1 MKKIIFRKILLDCLK
16 FFILALSSISIII
29 WVLQAVNFLDF
40 IIEDGHGFLVYIKY
54 TFLSFPRIISRIFP
68 FILFFS
74 ITYVLLKYEDE
85 NELVIFWNFGINKIK
100 FINFF
105 IKFSFLFLIINI
117 LLNSL
122 IVPSSQ
128 DKARSYIRS
137 SELDF
142 FESIL
147 KPKKFI
153 DIVNNLTIYFNEK
166 TDDGNLKNI
175 FLKDNSR
182 VDGYQVTYAKTGK
195 FELRGDKKML
205 VLYNGK
211 TIDNQAGQ
219 LSEFTFNK
227 TDFNM
232 DRFNSKTTGQTKTQE
247 NSTTELLRCA
257 LILQKIIGIEKN
269 TMRIYGFTNCR
280 LDNLENIYQELY
292 RRIILPFYN
301 VLLVMIAL
309 LIILK
314 SKNEKSFS
322 SYKIKVYIF
331 GFMLI
336 IFLETSIKFVNT
348 NIEKNYF
355 LLLLPIIIFLSLY
368 AYFIKKLNFKKI

>member
-1 MKKIIFRKILLDCLK
+1 MKKIIFRKILFDCLK
-16 FFILALSSISIII
+16 FFILSLLSVSIII

-54 TFLSFPRIISRIFP
+54 TLLSFPRIISRIFP

-74 ITYVLLKYEDE
+74 ITYVILKYEDE
-85 NELVIFWNFGINKIK
+85 NELVIFWNFGITKIE
-100 FINFF
+100 FINIF

-137 SELDF
+137 SDLDF

-153 DIVNNLTIYFNEK
+153 DIINNLTIYYDEK
-166 TDDGNLKNI
+166 TIDGKLKNI
-175 FLKDNSR
+175 FLKDNTR
-182 VDGYQVTYAKTGK
+182 ANGYQVTYAKLGK
-195 FELRGDKKML
+195 FELREGKKIL
-205 VLYNGK
+205 VLFNGK
-211 TIDNQAGQ
+211 TLENQGGQ

-232 DRFNSKTTGQTKTQE
+232 ERFNSKTTTQTKTQE
-247 NSTTELLRCA
+247 NSTADLLKCA
-257 LILQKIIGIEKN
+257 SILQKNFETEEN
-269 TMRIYGFTNCR
+269 TMRTYGFTNCR
-280 LDNLENIYQELY
+280 IDNLENIYQEIY
-292 RRIILPFYN
+292 RRIILPFYDI
-301 VLLVMIAL
+301 LLVMIAL
-309 LIILK
+309 LVILK

-322 SYKIKVYIF
+322 VYKFRVFIS
-331 GFMLI
+331 GFVLI
-336 IFLETSIKFVNT
+336 IFLETSLKFINI

-355 LLLLPIIIFLSLY
+355 LLLLPVIIYLTLY
-368 AYFIKKLNFKKI
+368 SYFITKLNFKKS

>member
-1 MKKIIFRKILLDCLK
+1 MKKIIFRKILFDCLK
-16 FFILALSSISIII
+16 FFTLSLLSVSVII

-54 TFLSFPRIISRIFP
+54 TLLSFPRIISRIFP

-74 ITYVLLKYEDE
+74 ITYVILKYEDE
-85 NELVIFWNFGINKIK
+85 NELVIFWNFGISKIK
-100 FINFF
+100 FINVF

-137 SELDF
+137 SDLDF

-153 DIVNNLTIYFNEK
+153 DIINNLTIYYDEK
-166 TDDGNLKNI
+166 TIDGKLKNI
-175 FLKDNSR
+175 FLKDNTR
-182 VDGYQVTYAKTGK
+182 ANGYQVTYAKLGK
-195 FELRGDKKML
+195 FELREDKKIL
-205 VLYNGK
+205 VLFNGK
-211 TIDNQAGQ
+211 TLENQGGQ

-232 DRFNSKTTGQTKTQE
+232 ERFNSKTTTQTKTQE
-247 NSTTELLRCA
+247 NSTADLLKCA
-257 LILQKIIGIEKN
+257 SILQKNFETEEN
-269 TMRIYGFTNCR
+269 TMRTYGFTNCR
-280 LDNLENIYQELY
+280 IDNLENIYQEIY

-301 VLLVMIAL
+301 ILLVMIAL
-309 LIILK
+309 LVILK

-322 SYKIKVYIF
+322 TYKFRVFIS
-331 GFMLI
+331 GFVLI
-336 IFLETSIKFVNT
+336 IFLETSLKFINI

-355 LLLLPIIIFLSLY
+355 LLLLPVIIYLTLY
-368 AYFIKKLNFKKI
+368 SYFITKLNFKKS

>member
-1 MKKIIFRKILLDCLK
+1 MKKIIFRKILFDCFK
-16 FFILALSSISIII
+16 FFILVLSSISIII

-54 TFLSFPRIISRIFP
+54 TLLSFPRIISRIFP

-85 NELVIFWNFGINKIK
+85 NELVIFWNFGISKIN
-100 FINFF
+100 FINVF

-137 SELDF
+137 SDLDF

-153 DIVNNLTIYFNEK
+153 DIINNLTIYYDKK
-166 TDDGNLKNI
+166 TIDGKLKNI

-182 VDGYQVTYAKTGK
+182 VDGYQVTYAKIGK
-195 FELRGDKKML
+195 FELRDGKKIL
-205 VLYNGK
+205 VLFNGK
-211 TIDNQAGQ
+211 TLENRGGQ
-219 LSEFTFNK
+219 LSEFTFDK
-227 TDFNM
+227 TDFSM
-232 DRFNSKTTGQTKTQE
+232 DRFNSKTTSQTKTQE
-247 NSTTELLRCA
+247 NSTAELLRCA
-257 LILQKIIGIEKN
+257 SILKKILKIEKN
-269 TMRIYGFTNCR
+269 TMRIYGFNNCR
-280 LDNLENIYQELY
+280 INNLENIYQEIY
-292 RRIILPFYN
+292 RRIILPFYD

-314 SKNEKSFS
+314 SKNEKSFV
-322 SYKIKVYIF
+322 SYKLKVFIS
-331 GFMLI
+331 GFLLI
-336 IFLETSIKFVNT
+336 IFLETSLRFINI

-355 LLLLPIIIFLSLY
+355 LLLLPVIIYLALY
-368 AYFIKKLNFKKI
+368 FYFIKKLNFKKP

>member
-1 MKKIIFRKILLDCLK
+1 MKKIIFRKILFDCLK
-16 FFILALSSISIII
+16 FFTLSLLSVSIII

-54 TFLSFPRIISRIFP
+54 TLLSFPRIISRIFP

-74 ITYVLLKYEDE
+74 ITYVILKYEDE
-85 NELVIFWNFGINKIK
+85 NELVIFWNFGITKIE
-100 FINFF
+100 FINIF

-137 SELDF
+137 SDLDF

-153 DIVNNLTIYFNEK
+153 DIINNLTIYYDEK
-166 TDDGNLKNI
+166 TIDGKLKNI
-175 FLKDNSR
+175 FLKDNTR
-182 VDGYQVTYAKTGK
+182 ANGYQVTYAKLGK
-195 FELRGDKKML
+195 FELREDKKIL
-205 VLYNGK
+205 VLFNGK
-211 TIDNQAGQ
+211 TLENQGGQ

-232 DRFNSKTTGQTKTQE
+232 ERFNSKTTTQTKTQE
-247 NSTTELLRCA
+247 NSTADLLECA
-257 LILQKIIGIEKN
+257 SILQKNFETEKN
-269 TMRIYGFTNCR
+269 TMRTYGFTNCR
-280 LDNLENIYQELY
+280 IDNLENIYQEIY
-292 RRIILPFYN
+292 RRIILPFYDI
-301 VLLVMIAL
+301 LLVMIAL
-309 LIILK
+309 LVILK
-314 SKNEKSFS
+314 SKNEKSFNV
-322 SYKIKVYIF
+322 YKFRVFIS
-331 GFMLI
+331 GFVFI
-336 IFLETSIKFVNT
+336 IFLETSLKFINI

-355 LLLLPIIIFLSLY
+355 LLLLPVIIYLTLY
-368 AYFIKKLNFKKI
+368 SYYITKLNFKKS

>member
-292 RRIILPFYN
+292 RRIILPFYDI
-301 VLLVMIAL
+301 LLVMIAL
-309 LIILK
+309 LVILK

-322 SYKIKVYIF
+322 VYKFRVFIS
-331 GFMLI
+331 GFVLI
-336 IFLETSIKFVNT
+336 IFLETSLKFINI

-355 LLLLPIIIFLSLY
+355 LLLLPVIIYLTLY
-368 AYFIKKLNFKKI
+368 SYFIKKLNFKKL

>member
-1 MKKIIFRKILLDCLK
+1 MKKIIFRKILFDCLK
-16 FFILALSSISIII
+16 FFILSLLSVSIII

-54 TFLSFPRIISRIFP
+54 TLLSFPRIISRIFP

-85 NELVIFWNFGINKIK
+85 NELVIFWNFGITKIK
-100 FINFF
+100 FINVF

-122 IVPSSQ
+122 IVPSTQ

-137 SELDF
+137 SDLDF

-153 DIVNNLTIYFNEK
+153 DIINNLTIYYDEK
-166 TDDGNLKNI
+166 TIDGKLKNI
-175 FLKDNSR
+175 FLKDNTR
-182 VDGYQVTYAKTGK
+182 TNGYQVTYAKLGK
-195 FELRGDKKML
+195 FELREGKKIL
-205 VLYNGK
+205 VLFNGK
-211 TIDNQAGQ
+211 TLENQGGQ

-232 DRFNSKTTGQTKTQE
+232 ERFNSKTTTQTKTQE
-247 NSTTELLRCA
+247 NSTADLLKCA
-257 LILQKIIGIEKN
+257 SILQKEFETEEN
-269 TMRIYGFTNCR
+269 TMRTYGFTNCR
-280 LDNLENIYQELY
+280 IDNLENIYQEIY
-292 RRIILPFYN
+292 RRIILPFYDI
-301 VLLVMIAL
+301 LLVMIAL
-309 LIILK
+309 LVILK
-314 SKNEKSFS
+314 SKNEKSFNV
-322 SYKIKVYIF
+322 YKFRVFIS
-331 GFMLI
+331 GFVLI
-336 IFLETSIKFVNT
+336 IFLETSLKFINI

-355 LLLLPIIIFLSLY
+355 LLLLPVIIYLTLY
-368 AYFIKKLNFKKI
+368 SYFITKLNFKKS

>member
-1 MKKIIFRKILLDCLK
+1 MKKIIFRKILFDCLK
-16 FFILALSSISIII
+16 FFTLSLLSVSVII

-54 TFLSFPRIISRIFP
+54 TLLSFPRIISRIFP

-74 ITYVLLKYEDE
+74 ITYVILKYEDE
-85 NELVIFWNFGINKIK
+85 NELVIFWNFGITKIE
-100 FINFF
+100 FINIF

-137 SELDF
+137 SDLDF

-153 DIVNNLTIYFNEK
+153 DIINNLTIYYDEK
-166 TDDGNLKNI
+166 TIDGKLKNI
-175 FLKDNSR
+175 FLKDNTR
-182 VDGYQVTYAKTGK
+182 ANGYQVTYAKLGK
-195 FELRGDKKML
+195 FELREDKKIL
-205 VLYNGK
+205 VLFNGK
-211 TIDNQAGQ
+211 TLENQGGQ

-232 DRFNSKTTGQTKTQE
+232 ERFNSKTTTQTKTQE
-247 NSTTELLRCA
+247 NSTADLLKCA
-257 LILQKIIGIEKN
+257 SILQKNFETEEN
-269 TMRIYGFTNCR
+269 TMRTYGFTNCR
-280 LDNLENIYQELY
+280 IDNLENIYQEIY

-301 VLLVMIAL
+301 ILLVMIAL
-309 LIILK
+309 LVILK

-322 SYKIKVYIF
+322 TYKFRVFIS
-331 GFMLI
+331 GFVLI
-336 IFLETSIKFVNT
+336 IFLETSLKFINI

-355 LLLLPIIIFLSLY
+355 LLLLPVIIYLTLY
-368 AYFIKKLNFKKI
+368 SYFITKLNFKKS

>member
-1 MKKIIFRKILLDCLK
+1 MKKIIFRKILFDCFK
-16 FFILALSSISIII
+16 FFILVLSCISIII

-54 TFLSFPRIISRIFP
+54 TLLSFPRIISRIFP

-85 NELVIFWNFGINKIK
+85 NELVIFWNFGISKIN
-100 FINFF
+100 FINVF
-105 IKFSFLFLIINI
+105 IKFSFVFLIINI

-137 SELDF
+137 SDLDF

-153 DIVNNLTIYFNEK
+153 DIINNLTIYYDKK
-166 TDDGNLKNI
+166 TIDGKLKNI

-182 VDGYQVTYAKTGK
+182 VDGYQVTYAKIGK
-195 FELRGDKKML
+195 FELRDGKKIL
-205 VLYNGK
+205 VLFNGK
-211 TIDNQAGQ
+211 TLENRGGQ
-219 LSEFTFNK
+219 LSQFTFDK
-227 TDFNM
+227 TDFSM
-232 DRFNSKTTGQTKTQE
+232 DRFNSKTTTQTKTQE
-247 NSTTELLRCA
+247 NSTAELLRCA
-257 LILQKIIGIEKN
+257 SILQKILKIEKN

-280 LDNLENIYQELY
+280 INNLENIYQEIY
-292 RRIILPFYN
+292 RRIILPFYD

-314 SKNEKSFS
+314 SKNEKSFV
-322 SYKIKVYIF
+322 SYKLKVFIS
-331 GFMLI
+331 GFLLI
-336 IFLETSIKFVNT
+336 IFLETSLRFINI

-355 LLLLPIIIFLSLY
+355 LLLLPVIIYLTLY
-368 AYFIKKLNFKKI
+368 SYFIKKLNFKKS

>member
-1 MKKIIFRKILLDCLK
+1 MKKIIFRKILFDCLK
-16 FFILALSSISIII
+16 FFILSLFSVSIII

-54 TFLSFPRIISRIFP
+54 TLLSFPRIISRIFP

-74 ITYVLLKYEDE
+74 IIYVLLKYEDE
-85 NELVIFWNFGINKIK
+85 NELVIFWNFGITKIK
-100 FINFF
+100 FINVF

-137 SELDF
+137 SDLDF

-153 DIVNNLTIYFNEK
+153 DIINNLTIYYDEK
-166 TDDGNLKNI
+166 TIDGKLKNI
-175 FLKDNSR
+175 FLKDNTR
-182 VDGYQVTYAKTGK
+182 ANGYQVTYAKLGK
-195 FELRGDKKML
+195 FELREDKKIL
-205 VLYNGK
+205 VLFNGK
-211 TIDNQAGQ
+211 TLENQGGQ

-232 DRFNSKTTGQTKTQE
+232 ERFNSKTTTQTKTQE
-247 NSTTELLRCA
+247 NSTADLLKCA
-257 LILQKIIGIEKN
+257 SILQKNFETEEN
-269 TMRIYGFTNCR
+269 TMRTYGFTNCR
-280 LDNLENIYQELY
+280 IDNLENIYQEIY
-292 RRIILPFYN
+292 RRIILPFYDI
-301 VLLVMIAL
+301 LLVMIAL
-309 LIILK
+309 LVILK
-314 SKNEKSFS
+314 SKNEKSFNV
-322 SYKIKVYIF
+322 YKFRVFIS
-331 GFMLI
+331 GFVFI
-336 IFLETSIKFVNT
+336 IFLETSLKFINI

-355 LLLLPIIIFLSLY
+355 LLLLPVIIYLTLY
-368 AYFIKKLNFKKI
+368 SYYITKLNFKKS

>member
-1 MKKIIFRKILLDCLK
+1 MKKIIFRKILFDCLK
-16 FFILALSSISIII
+16 FFILSLLSVSIII

-54 TFLSFPRIISRIFP
+54 TLLSFPRIISRIFP

-74 ITYVLLKYEDE
+74 ITYVILKYEDE
-85 NELVIFWNFGINKIK
+85 NELVIFWNFGITKIE
-100 FINFF
+100 FINIF

-137 SELDF
+137 SDLDF

-153 DIVNNLTIYFNEK
+153 DIINNLTIYYDEK
-166 TDDGNLKNI
+166 TIDGKLKNI
-175 FLKDNSR
+175 FLKDNTR
-182 VDGYQVTYAKTGK
+182 TNGYQVTYAKLGK
-195 FELRGDKKML
+195 FELREDKKIL
-205 VLYNGK
+205 VLFNGK
-211 TIDNQAGQ
+211 TLENQGGQ

-232 DRFNSKTTGQTKTQE
+232 ERFNSKTTTQTKTQE
-247 NSTTELLRCA
+247 NSTADLLKCA
-257 LILQKIIGIEKN
+257 SILQKNFETEEN
-269 TMRIYGFTNCR
+269 TMRTYGFTNCR
-280 LDNLENIYQELY
+280 IDNLENIYQEIY
-292 RRIILPFYN
+292 RRIILPFYDI
-301 VLLVMIAL
+301 LLVMIAL
-309 LIILK
+309 LVILK
-314 SKNEKSFS
+314 SKNEKSFNV
-322 SYKIKVYIF
+322 YKFRVFIS
-331 GFMLI
+331 GFVLI
-336 IFLETSIKFVNT
+336 IFLETSLKFINI

-355 LLLLPIIIFLSLY
+355 LLLLPVIIYLTLY
-368 AYFIKKLNFKKI
+368 SYFITKLNFKKS

>member
-1 MKKIIFRKILLDCLK
+1 MKKIIFRKILFDCLK
-16 FFILALSSISIII
+16 FFTLSLLSVSIII

-54 TFLSFPRIISRIFP
+54 TLLSFPRIISRIFP

-85 NELVIFWNFGINKIK
+85 NELVIFWNFGITKIK
-100 FINFF
+100 FINVF

-137 SELDF
+137 SDLDF

-153 DIVNNLTIYFNEK
+153 DIINNLTIYYDEK
-166 TDDGNLKNI
+166 TIDGKLKNI
-175 FLKDNSR
+175 FLKDSTSA
-182 VDGYQVTYAKTGK
+182 DGYQVTYAKLGK
-195 FELRGDKKML
+195 FELREGKKIL
-205 VLYNGK
+205 VLFNGK
-211 TIDNQAGQ
+211 TLENQGGQ

-232 DRFNSKTTGQTKTQE
+232 ERFNSKTTTQTKTQE
-247 NSTTELLRCA
+247 NSTADLLKCA
-257 LILQKIIGIEKN
+257 SILQKEFETEEN
-269 TMRIYGFTNCR
+269 TMRTYGFTNCR
-280 LDNLENIYQELY
+280 IDNLENIYQEIY
-292 RRIILPFYN
+292 RRIILPFYDI
-301 VLLVMIAL
+301 LLVMIAL
-309 LIILK
+309 LVILK
-314 SKNEKSFS
+314 
-322 SYKIKVYIF
+322 
-331 GFMLI
+331 
-336 IFLETSIKFVNT
+336 
-348 NIEKNYF
+348 
-355 LLLLPIIIFLSLY
+355 
-368 AYFIKKLNFKKI
+368 

>member
-1 MKKIIFRKILLDCLK
+1 MKKIIFRKILFDCFK
-16 FFILALSSISIII
+16 FFILVLSSISIII

-54 TFLSFPRIISRIFP
+54 TLLSFPRIISRIFP

-85 NELVIFWNFGINKIK
+85 NELVIFWNFGISKIN
-100 FINFF
+100 FINVF

-137 SELDF
+137 SDLDF

-153 DIVNNLTIYFNEK
+153 DIINNLTIYYDKK
-166 TDDGNLKNI
+166 TIDGKLKNI

-182 VDGYQVTYAKTGK
+182 VDGYQVTYAKIGK
-195 FELRGDKKML
+195 FELRDGKKIL
-205 VLYNGK
+205 VLFNGK
-211 TIDNQAGQ
+211 TLENRGGQ
-219 LSEFTFNK
+219 LSEFTFDK
-227 TDFNM
+227 TDFSM
-232 DRFNSKTTGQTKTQE
+232 DRFNSKTTSQTKTQE
-247 NSTTELLRCA
+247 NSTAELLRCA
-257 LILQKIIGIEKN
+257 SILKKILKIEKN

-280 LDNLENIYQELY
+280 INNLENIYQEIY
-292 RRIILPFYN
+292 RRIILPFYD

-314 SKNEKSFS
+314 SKNEKSFV
-322 SYKIKVYIF
+322 SYKLKVFIS
-331 GFMLI
+331 GFLLI
-336 IFLETSIKFVNT
+336 IFLETSLRFINI

-355 LLLLPIIIFLSLY
+355 LLLLPVIIYLALY
-368 AYFIKKLNFKKI
+368 SYFIKKLNFKKP

>member
-1 MKKIIFRKILLDCLK
+1 MKKIIFRKILFDCLK
-16 FFILALSSISIII
+16 FFTLSLLSVSIII

-54 TFLSFPRIISRIFP
+54 TLLSFPRIISRIFP

-74 ITYVLLKYEDE
+74 IIYVLLKYEDE
-85 NELVIFWNFGINKIK
+85 NELVIFWNFGITKIK
-100 FINFF
+100 FINVF

-137 SELDF
+137 SDLDF

-153 DIVNNLTIYFNEK
+153 DIINNLTIYYDEK
-166 TDDGNLKNI
+166 TIDGKLKNI
-175 FLKDNSR
+175 FLKDNTR
-182 VDGYQVTYAKTGK
+182 ANGYQVTYAKLGK
-195 FELRGDKKML
+195 FELREDKKIL
-205 VLYNGK
+205 VLFNGK
-211 TIDNQAGQ
+211 TLENQGGQ

-232 DRFNSKTTGQTKTQE
+232 ERFNSKTTTQTKTQE
-247 NSTTELLRCA
+247 NSTADLLKCVS
-257 LILQKIIGIEKN
+257 ILQKNFETEEN
-269 TMRIYGFTNCR
+269 TMRTYGFTNCR
-280 LDNLENIYQELY
+280 IDNLENIYQEIY
-292 RRIILPFYN
+292 RRIILPFYDI
-301 VLLVMIAL
+301 LLVMIAL
-309 LIILK
+309 LVILK

-322 SYKIKVYIF
+322 AYKFRVFIS
-331 GFMLI
+331 GFVLI
-336 IFLETSIKFVNT
+336 IFLETSLKFINI

-355 LLLLPIIIFLSLY
+355 LLLLPVIIYLTLY
-368 AYFIKKLNFKKI
+368 SYFIKKLNFKKP

>member
-1 MKKIIFRKILLDCLK
+1 MKKIIFRKILFDCLK
-16 FFILALSSISIII
+16 FFILSLFSVSIII

-54 TFLSFPRIISRIFP
+54 TLLSFPRIISRIFP

-74 ITYVLLKYEDE
+74 ITYVILKYEDE
-85 NELVIFWNFGINKIK
+85 NELVIFWNFGITKIE
-100 FINFF
+100 FINIF

-137 SELDF
+137 SDLDF

-153 DIVNNLTIYFNEK
+153 DIINNLTIYYDEK
-166 TDDGNLKNI
+166 TIDGKLKNI
-175 FLKDNSR
+175 FLKDNTR
-182 VDGYQVTYAKTGK
+182 ANGYQVTYAKLGK
-195 FELRGDKKML
+195 FELREDKKIL
-205 VLYNGK
+205 VLFNGK
-211 TIDNQAGQ
+211 TLENQGGQ

-232 DRFNSKTTGQTKTQE
+232 ERFNSKTTTQTKTQE
-247 NSTTELLRCA
+247 NSTADLLKCA
-257 LILQKIIGIEKN
+257 SILQKNFETEEN
-269 TMRIYGFTNCR
+269 TMRTYGFTNCR
-280 LDNLENIYQELY
+280 IDNLENIYQEIY
-292 RRIILPFYN
+292 RRIILPFYDI
-301 VLLVMIAL
+301 LLVMIAL
-309 LIILK
+309 LVILK
-314 SKNEKSFS
+314 SKNEKSFNV
-322 SYKIKVYIF
+322 YKFRVFIS
-331 GFMLI
+331 GFVFI
-336 IFLETSIKFVNT
+336 IFLETSLKFINI

-355 LLLLPIIIFLSLY
+355 LLLLPVIIYLTLY
-368 AYFIKKLNFKKI
+368 SYYITKLNFKKS

>member
-1 MKKIIFRKILLDCLK
+1 MKKIIFRKILFDCLK
-16 FFILALSSISIII
+16 FFILSLFSVSIII

-54 TFLSFPRIISRIFP
+54 TLLSFPRIISRIFP

-74 ITYVLLKYEDE
+74 ITYVILKYEDE
-85 NELVIFWNFGINKIK
+85 NELVIFWNFGITKIE
-100 FINFF
+100 FINIF

-137 SELDF
+137 SDLDF

-153 DIVNNLTIYFNEK
+153 DIINNLTIYYDEK
-166 TDDGNLKNI
+166 TIDGKLKNI
-175 FLKDNSR
+175 FLKDNTR
-182 VDGYQVTYAKTGK
+182 TNGYQVTYAKLGK
-195 FELRGDKKML
+195 FELREDKKIL
-205 VLYNGK
+205 VLFNGK
-211 TIDNQAGQ
+211 TLENQGGQ

-232 DRFNSKTTGQTKTQE
+232 ERFNSKTTTQTKTQE
-247 NSTTELLRCA
+247 NSTADLLKCA
-257 LILQKIIGIEKN
+257 SILQKNFETEEN
-269 TMRIYGFTNCR
+269 TMRTYGFTNCR
-280 LDNLENIYQELY
+280 IDNLENIYQEIY
-292 RRIILPFYN
+292 RRIILPFYDI
-301 VLLVMIAL
+301 LLVMIAL
-309 LIILK
+309 LVILK
-314 SKNEKSFS
+314 SKNEKSFNV
-322 SYKIKVYIF
+322 YKFRVFIS
-331 GFMLI
+331 GFVLI
-336 IFLETSIKFVNT
+336 IFLETSLKFINI

-355 LLLLPIIIFLSLY
+355 LLLLPVIIYLTLY
-368 AYFIKKLNFKKI
+368 SYFITKLNFKKS